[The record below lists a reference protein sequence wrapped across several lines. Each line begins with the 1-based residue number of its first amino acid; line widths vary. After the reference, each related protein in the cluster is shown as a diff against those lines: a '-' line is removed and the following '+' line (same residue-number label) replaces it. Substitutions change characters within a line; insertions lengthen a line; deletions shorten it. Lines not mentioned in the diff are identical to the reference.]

1 MPPNSDHTHF
11 ESLYPEETREKE
23 VSELI
28 SYIKKGSSA
37 QVLALPGVGKSN
49 FLRLLSYSNSVRLKH
64 LGPDYKWF
72 HFVYMDLSEVQ
83 ERSLLDILKFI
94 MISLSYSLSERKMEK
109 ETEAVNVFL
118 KEALSFQDELILSQ
132 ALKKTI
138 DYLCIEKELT
148 VVFLFDRFD
157 TYVPHVISQFFL
169 DLKILRN
176 RAKYRFS
183 CVFALNRP
191 LEDILEPSLLS
202 EFYEFIAGNT
212 IFLSLSDSFANEF
225 RISYLEKV
233 SGKTVSEKEKK
244 DILEITG
251 GHGKLLRTSFENI
264 LSEEA
269 FPKDL
274 SSFLLSKSAI
284 KSSLFEIWDA
294 LLPQEQLDL
303 FKKSSSEQYLEN
315 IGLIKNGKIQIP
327 LFENKLSDFPK
338 PSAEK
343 IMYDP
348 DTNEISQGKDKL
360 TNKLSSSE
368 FKLLRFL
375 ILNKGRVCEKDEIIS
390 SVWTDLQTREGVTD
404 QALDQII
411 YRVRKKIEEDPNNP
425 THISTIKG
433 RGYQF
438 TE

>member
-1 MPPNSDHTHF
+1 MSPTSAHTHF

-28 SYIKKGSSA
+28 SYIKKGASA

-109 ETEAVNVFL
+109 ETETVNAFL

-212 IFLSLSDSFANEF
+212 IFLH
-225 RISYLEKV
+225 YL
-233 SGKTVSEKEKK
+233 
-244 DILEITG
+244 
-251 GHGKLLRTSFENI
+251 LL
-264 LSEEA
+264 
-269 FPKDL
+269 D
-274 SSFLLSKSAI
+274 
-284 KSSLFEIWDA
+284 
-294 LLPQEQLDL
+294 
-303 FKKSSSEQYLEN
+303 
-315 IGLIKNGKIQIP
+315 
-327 LFENKLSDFPK
+327 
-338 PSAEK
+338 
-343 IMYDP
+343 
-348 DTNEISQGKDKL
+348 
-360 TNKLSSSE
+360 
-368 FKLLRFL
+368 
-375 ILNKGRVCEKDEIIS
+375 
-390 SVWTDLQTREGVTD
+390 
-404 QALDQII
+404 
-411 YRVRKKIEEDPNNP
+411 
-425 THISTIKG
+425 
-433 RGYQF
+433 
-438 TE
+438 